1 MDQERDIR
9 KEKKTIDKNGIY
21 IYNKK
26 NCLFV
31 HLNLFIIFLLITHRQ
46 EAGLI
51 EYTTPMLADTD
62 AGEYKMMHKQ
72 SE

>member
-1 MDQERDIR
+1 
-9 KEKKTIDKNGIY
+9 
-21 IYNKK
+21 
-26 NCLFV
+26 V

>member
-1 MDQERDIR
+1 MDQKRDIR
-9 KEKKTIDKNGIY
+9 KEKKKLDKNEIY

-26 NCLFV
+26 TVYLCILIYF
-31 HLNLFIIFLLITHRQ
+31 FLLITHRQ